1 MENEKTAR
9 SGGLV
14 KYAVYLGLYVLL
26 ILIMPKILNNATY
39 QLIMYVLM
47 GIAGLVLSRE
57 DLKEAGRSWKAHPFK
72 NLLLIAGG
80 YILVQIIDNL
90 LIIPYALIF
99 AEQGAGLNESN
110 IAYAMQNVN
119 PVLFIIAAGIL
130 GPVTEETVF
139 RNILVSKA
147 GSIFPKVLMVILSS
161 IAFGMI
167 HMHAFTLSE
176 LLYILQHIGCGVLL
190 AVLLLKQKN
199 ITLVYAIHIL
209 INLPAVIMMFMR

>member
-14 KYAVYLGLYVLL
+14 KYAVYAGLYVLL

-90 LIIPYALIF
+90 LI
-99 AEQGAGLNESN
+99 
-110 IAYAMQNVN
+110 
-119 PVLFIIAAGIL
+119 FIIAAGIL

>member
-9 SGGLV
+9 RGGLV
-14 KYAVYLGLYVLL
+14 KYAIYLGLYVLL

-39 QLIMYVLM
+39 QLTMYILM
-47 GIAGLVLSRE
+47 GIAGLVLSME

-72 NLLLIAGG
+72 NLLIIAGA
-80 YILVQIIDNL
+80 YILIQILDNL
-90 LIIPYALIF
+90 LVMPYALIF
-99 AEQGAGLNESN
+99 AEQAVSLNENN
-110 IAYAMQNVN
+110 IAAAAQVVN

-161 IAFGMI
+161 IAFGLI

-176 LLYILQHIGCGVLL
+176 LLYVLPHIGTGVLL
-190 AVLLLKQKN
+190 SVLLLKQKN
-199 ITLVYAIHIL
+199 VTQVFAIHIL
-209 INLPAVIMMFMR
+209 LNLPSAIVMFLR